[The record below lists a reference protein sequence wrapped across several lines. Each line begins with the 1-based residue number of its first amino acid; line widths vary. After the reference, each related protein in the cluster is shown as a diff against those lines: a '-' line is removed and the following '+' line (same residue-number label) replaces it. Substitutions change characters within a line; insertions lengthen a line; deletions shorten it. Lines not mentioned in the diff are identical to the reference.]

1 MQSRL
6 IEMGSSYGAVP
17 AHDGL
22 WESAAATAHSLAA
35 RLAVESCVHEAR
47 GLDVLPQTIARFR
60 AGGDEATAAL
70 LERTV
75 YPEEVASNQLWD
87 PKS

>member
-1 MQSRL
+1 VQARL
-6 IEMGSSYGAVP
+6 VELGTFYGSMP

-47 GLDVLPQTIARFR
+47 GLDVLPQASILHFNKHAPYIVIYCRLSVLK
-60 AGGDEATAAL
+60 GPLNYIPQAT
-70 LERTV
+70 E
-75 YPEEVASNQLWD
+75 
-87 PKS
+87 